1 MRANILISRFLRG
14 PSKNGTVRGPPLI
27 SILRCSFVNAT
38 PTAELEPITENYVQ
52 GDEVRGYS
60 LRSFPN

>member
-14 PSKNGTVRGPPLI
+14 PSKNDTVGGPPLI
-27 SILRCSFVNAT
+27 SVLRRSFVNAT

-52 GDEVRGYS
+52 GDEVRRHS
-60 LRSFPN
+60 LKGLLS